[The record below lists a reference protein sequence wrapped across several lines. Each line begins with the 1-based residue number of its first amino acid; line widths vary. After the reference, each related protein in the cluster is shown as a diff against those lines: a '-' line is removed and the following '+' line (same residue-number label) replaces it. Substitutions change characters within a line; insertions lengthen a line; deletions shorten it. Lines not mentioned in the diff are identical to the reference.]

1 MKAGLLV
8 SLADDDDD
16 DASADRISCN
26 MAGSTMYACGSKV
39 VVPQVYWKSDSIV
52 FRTKIIFY
60 GDSAVFENHSC
71 C

>member
-39 VVPQVYWKSDSIV
+39 VLPQV
-52 FRTKIIFY
+52 
-60 GDSAVFENHSC
+60 
-71 C
+71 